1 MDRLPLKRRRRVL
14 PVPKMRMADARQ
26 GQYDEHGGVFTQ
38 DTPGAGVVGY
48 KKRKSEVEKEK
59 APGYYALF
67 I

>member
-1 MDRLPLKRRRRVL
+1 
-14 PVPKMRMADARQ
+14 MADARQ

-48 KKRKSEVEKEK
+48 KKRKLEVEKEK